1 MSLRWNDGDRRRRKA
16 NAKHFKDAFRRHA
29 AERTGEGTTL
39 LGQSMD
45 KTGTVRKRNHEKA
58 EERGTVTDGREGS
71 IVSGGRG
78 KAEEAAAGQVFGGG
92 KREGAKSRIIQWK
105 RKVFAGKGGK
115 INAAVSV

>member
-1 MSLRWNDGDRRRRKA
+1 MKKQKN
-16 NAKHFKDAFRRHA
+16 
-29 AERTGEGTTL
+29 
-39 LGQSMD
+39 
-45 KTGTVRKRNHEKA
+45 A
-58 EERGTVTDGREGS
+58 EERGSVTDGRKGS

>member
-1 MSLRWNDGDRRRRKA
+1 MCSIFLMPSNDMPPNERKRA
-16 NAKHFKDAFRRHA
+16 LHCDARVWTKLDPC
-29 AERTGEGTTL
+29 ESGTT
-39 LGQSMD
+39 
-45 KTGTVRKRNHEKA
+45 KKRNHEKA

-92 KREGAKSRIIQWK
+92 KGEGAKSRIIQWK
-105 RKVFAGKGGK
+105 RKVFTGKGGK